1 MRMQCPNCKTKYRVD
16 EEKIPSKGTYTRCKT
31 CGTRFLVQKETGS
44 KGSETDQVPA
54 NDPILDEQREQ
65 KVVKRGKIIA
75 ACLLPFNES
84 AIHVQFQT
92 LLENQI
98 IDAIKNFKQGN

>member
-1 MRMQCPNCKTKYRVD
+1 
-16 EEKIPSKGTYTRCKT
+16 
-31 CGTRFLVQKETGS
+31 LVQKETGS

-75 ACLLPFNES
+75 AYLLPFNES